1 VLLQIVPGL
10 DGLRAPARLAVVV
23 QVALSVLAAFGAA
36 WLIDR
41 VAPRARALAIAVMV
55 AIVAGEGWAAPIST
69 PSFASRGDP
78 GTRAAYAYLADA
90 PAGAVMELPTDA
102 ENAEREFAYQYMT
115 LVHGHRVVNG
125 HSGYVTPLAV
135 WLGGGL
141 SPLRDAERQSDAVAL
156 LRGIGVRYLVV
167 HRSAY
172 EDRSLADG
180 IIAVIEG
187 EPGQIAAHRTFGET
201 TIALL
206 TPLDLP
212 AAPAQTQMTPF
223 ASIRAQSSH
232 SADRLPLLF
241 DNDPDSRW
249 LTGAHQ
255 SGDEWLQLEFDRS
268 RDVGVIR
275 LQLGTRSFGD
285 YPRDLAID
293 AVEDAGTRTLFR
305 GSVLPQLARGVIAN
319 GEYPWIEIVLPSNR
333 ARSLRLRQLGATR
346 RFFWSIHGL
355 QLLERQ

>member
-1 VLLQIVPGL
+1 
-10 DGLRAPARLAVVV
+10 
-23 QVALSVLAAFGAA
+23 
-36 WLIDR
+36 
-41 VAPRARALAIAVMV
+41 
-55 AIVAGEGWAAPIST
+55 
-69 PSFASRGDP
+69 
-78 GTRAAYAYLADA
+78 
-90 PAGAVMELPTDA
+90 
-102 ENAEREFAYQYMT
+102 MT

-141 SPLRDAERQSDAVAL
+141 SPLREAERQSDAVAL

-180 IIAVIEG
+180 ITAVIEG
-187 EPGQIAAHRTFGET
+187 EPRQIAAHRTFGDT
-201 TIALL
+201 TVALL

-212 AAPAQTQMTPF
+212 AAPAQTQMIPF

-255 SGDEWLQLEFDRS
+255 SGDEWLQLDLNRI

-275 LQLGTRSFGD
+275 LHAGARSSATTLGTSRSTRSRTRVRGHSFAARCCRSW
-285 YPRDLAID
+285 PASRDRECRVTVDRDCA
-293 AVEDAGTRTLFR
+293 AVEPRA
-305 GSVLPQLARGVIAN
+305 LAPACDN
-319 GEYPWIEIVLPSNR
+319 S
-333 ARSLRLRQLGATR
+333 GATPDSCKSTELR
-346 RFFWSIHGL
+346 AARTT
-355 QLLERQ
+355 